1 MAAKIRLVPLAA
13 EALRAYPLV
22 KPQTTIGS
30 APDNDVVIDHQS
42 VSRRHAV
49 IVRRLGGLAV
59 RDLGSTNGTRVNGR
73 KAAARR
79 VRPGDELEFGSV
91 RFAVMNSPRRSWLG
105 PAGSV
110 AVLILLTAA
119 GFALSRY
126 LASRQAGLP
135 SPASSSPNAKSEPA
149 SPPGMAAGPSSKKQ
163 QTPATAE
170 NGAPVQARSES
181 EPLWLKKLNDYRV
194 MAGLAPVR
202 EDPELSTGD
211 FAHARYLVKNSGP
224 LIKAGT
230 LGEELHN
237 EDPHKP
243 WYSAAGRR
251 AARSGDVGQWWGSI
265 PGASPPAGWAIDGW
279 IASTWHR
286 MAILNPHLRQVGYGE
301 FCEDGA
307 CAAVLDVLSRL
318 DRNPLA
324 SGHAPAP
331 IQFPPRDAV
340 MQVNAMDG
348 EWPDPLASC
357 EGYTIPA
364 GLPITLQL
372 GAMVPARLSAY
383 SLRRSSASPI
393 LEACGFDAGSY
404 TNANGPDQGRG
415 RDLLKDLGAVVV
427 IPREPLKAGDYT
439 VEMTVNG
446 VSYSWRFTVKR
457 EGGRLRRA
465 RPPLPSRADSSD

>member
-73 KAAARR
+73 KAARR

-230 LGEELHN
+230 
-237 EDPHKP
+237 
-243 WYSAAGRR
+243 
-251 AARSGDVGQWWGSI
+251 
-265 PGASPPAGWAIDGW
+265 
-279 IASTWHR
+279 
-286 MAILNPHLRQVGYGE
+286 
-301 FCEDGA
+301 
-307 CAAVLDVLSRL
+307 
-318 DRNPLA
+318 
-324 SGHAPAP
+324 
-331 IQFPPRDAV
+331 
-340 MQVNAMDG
+340 
-348 EWPDPLASC
+348 
-357 EGYTIPA
+357 
-364 GLPITLQL
+364 
-372 GAMVPARLSAY
+372 
-383 SLRRSSASPI
+383 
-393 LEACGFDAGSY
+393 
-404 TNANGPDQGRG
+404 
-415 RDLLKDLGAVVV
+415 
-427 IPREPLKAGDYT
+427 
-439 VEMTVNG
+439 
-446 VSYSWRFTVKR
+446 
-457 EGGRLRRA
+457 
-465 RPPLPSRADSSD
+465 